1 LDNPRPPAG
10 AEGEFDTDF
19 SISTVPFDEI
29 WSSEPLRDGISSIDK
44 SQFISVEEA
53 DEWLDPREP
62 LIWVSIDQAVKAYPI
77 QIMMW
82 HEIVNGILGSTPIAV
97 TFCPLCNT
105 TIVFE
110 RTVRGIHRLPL

>member
-1 LDNPRPPAG
+1 
-10 AEGEFDTDF
+10 
-19 SISTVPFDEI
+19 
-29 WSSEPLRDGISSIDK
+29 
-44 SQFISVEEA
+44 
-53 DEWLDPREP
+53 
-62 LIWVSIDQAVKAYPI
+62 
-77 QIMMW
+77 MMW